1 MTIHERALRDYQ
13 EGMKYQEIANKYKV
27 SLSTVKSWKTRYKWQ
42 REKSTHTKSKVRK
55 VGGQPRNINALG
67 SKGPVGKANALKHGM
82 FSKYLPKETLEIA
95 MEIEDASPIDVL
107 WMSIKLKFAAIL
119 RAQKLM
125 YVENV
130 EDSIKVSDQSLTVS
144 TESGGGQRRT
154 VTKNDK
160 VISAVEREER
170 FLKSQA
176 TAMMA
181 LTRMIKEY
189 DELCRSSIATEEQL
203 ARIKKIR
210 AEVDKM
216 QGNTS
221 GDDNISQTVHIYL
234 PNNQREDKTN
244 E

>member
-1 MTIHERALRDYQ
+1 MTIHERALLDYQ
-13 EGMKYQEIANKYKV
+13 DGMKYQEIAAKYKV
-27 SLSTVKSWKTRYKWQ
+27 ALSTVKSWKTRYKWQ
-42 REKSTHTKSKVRK
+42 REKSTRTKSKGRK

-67 SKGPVGKANALKHGM
+67 SKGPVGKANAFKNGM

-95 MEIEDASPIDVL
+95 MEIDGASPIDIL

-119 RAQKLM
+119 RAQKIM
-125 YVENV
+125 HVENV
-130 EDSIKVSDQSLTVS
+130 DDNIKVSDQSLTVS
-144 TESGGGQRRT
+144 TDPGGGQRRT
-154 VTKNDK
+154 VTKSDK

-181 LTRMIKEY
+181 LTRMLKEY

-203 ARIKKIR
+203 ARINKIR

-221 GDDNISQTVHIYL
+221 DDDNISQTVHIYL
-234 PNNQREDKTN
+234 PNNQRDNK
-244 E
+244 